1 MALGVRNWLKA
12 NWTGGRK
19 DCAPRRV
26 LRVARGVGHMKLEK
40 KCTLRTLS
48 PLTPADPSGSF
59 SPLTPALPTNRP
71 LTPALSPLPRKLSGF
86 RGEGEGRKVHGL
98 NLRQNILKFPLL
110 RGISRSR
117 PTCRRIN
124 S

>member
-1 MALGVRNWLKA
+1 MN
-12 NWTGGRK
+12 
-19 DCAPRRV
+19 
-26 LRVARGVGHMKLEK
+26 LEK

-48 PLTPADPSGSF
+48 PLTPALSPLRGEGEEADTSGSF
-59 SPLTPALPTNRP
+59 SPLTPAL
-71 LTPALSPLPRKLSGF
+71 SQLPRKLSGF